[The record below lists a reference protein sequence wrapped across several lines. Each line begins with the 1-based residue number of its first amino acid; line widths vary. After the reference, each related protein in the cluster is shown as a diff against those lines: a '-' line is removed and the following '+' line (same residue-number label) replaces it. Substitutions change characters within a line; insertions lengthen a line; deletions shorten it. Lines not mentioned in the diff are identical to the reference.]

1 MMLPQY
7 SEAGLRAK
15 MCTSVCCAR
24 ACSSCRYDRAEGGDA
39 EDADAFGQ
47 QAVGRGLE
55 GLFEPVPHFYAVG
68 RGLAVV

>member
-1 MMLPQY
+1 MHF
-7 SEAGLRAK
+7 GVLREG
-15 MCTSVCCAR
+15 VQQLQVHR
-24 ACSSCRYDRAEGGDA
+24 GEGGDA